1 MTPLNELY
9 KKFGKGEAPQSL
21 GRGRDWNVDLVPK
34 FLMADGKLVQMLIFT
49 DVTRYLEFKV
59 CEGSYVLQGN
69 KVHKVPANETEA
81 LSSGLMG
88 MFEKRRFRKF
98 LIFVNDFD
106 ENNPATFNGFDPK
119 STPMS
124 VVYTKFGLDANTQ
137 DFVGHAMALYR
148 TDEYLSQPCGPSINK
163 VKLYA
168 SSLAKY
174 GKSPYLYPL
183 YGLGELPQGFA
194 RLSAIYGGTYMLHK
208 PIESVVAKDGMVHV
222 TSEGE
227 VVKAKQVIGDPSY
240 FPDRVDKKGVIIR
253 AICILSHP
261 IPNSNNSASCQLII
275 PQKQVN
281 RQHDIYVCS
290 VSAAHNVSSK
300 DKWLAFIST
309 TAETNDHEKELAPA
323 FNLIGPVEEKFIYA
337 QEVFHPKDGQP
348 ADNIFVT
355 KSYDA
360 TTHFE
365 TTCENIISVYKQV
378 TGKDFDFSAC
388 KRTIED
394 TIEG

>member
-1 MTPLNELY
+1 MAN
-9 KKFGKGEAPQSL
+9 GQ
-21 GRGRDWNVDLVPK
+21 LV
-34 FLMADGKLVQMLIFT
+34 KLLVHT
-49 DVTRYLEFKV
+49 GVTRYLEFKSV
-59 CEGSYVLQGN
+59 EGSYVMGRSG
-69 KVHKVPANETEA
+69 KISKVPADEKEA
-81 LSSGLMG
+81 LSSDLMG
-88 MFEKRRFRKF
+88 LFEKRRFRNF
-98 LIFVNDFD
+98 LIYVQDFD
-106 ENNPATFNGFDPK
+106 EKDPTTWKKFDPNT
-119 STPMS
+119 SPMAD
-124 VVYTKFGLDANTQ
+124 VYKEFGLDENTC
-137 DFVGHAMALYR
+137 DFVGHSLALYR
-148 TDEYLSQPCGPSINK
+148 DDEYKTRPCIESINK

-168 SSLAKY
+168 TSLAKY

-208 PIESVVAKDGMVHV
+208 PIEKVEAKDGIVHV

-240 FPDRVDKKGVIIR
+240 FPERVDKKGTIIR

-261 IPNSNNSASCQLII
+261 IPNTNNSASCQLII

-290 VSAAHNVSSK
+290 VSAAHNVSAQN
-300 DKWLAFIST
+300 KWLAFIST
-309 TAETNDHEKELAPA
+309 TAETANHEAELQPA
-323 FNLIGPVEEKFIYA
+323 FNLIGPIEEKFIYA
-337 QEVFHPKDGQP
+337 QEVYHPKDSAQP
-348 ADNIFVT
+348 TDNIFVT

>member
-1 MTPLNELY
+1 
-9 KKFGKGEAPQSL
+9 
-21 GRGRDWNVDLVPK
+21 
-34 FLMADGKLVQMLIFT
+34 MADGKLVQMLIFT

-69 KVHKVPANETEA
+69 KVHKVPANEGEA

-106 ENNPATFNGFDPK
+106 ESNPATFQGMDPK

-124 VVYTKFGLDANTQ
+124 AVYNKFGLDANTQ

-148 TDEYLSQPCGPSINK
+148 TDEYLAQPCGPSIQK

-208 PIESVVAKDGMVHV
+208 PIEKVEAKDGIVHV

-240 FPDRVDKKGVIIR
+240 FPERVDKKGTIIR

-261 IPNSNNSASCQLII
+261 IPNTNNSASCQLII

-290 VSAAHNVSSK
+290 VSAAHNVSAQN
-300 DKWLAFIST
+300 KWLAFIST
-309 TAETNDHEKELAPA
+309 QE
-323 FNLIGPVEEKFIYA
+323 IY
-337 QEVFHPKDGQP
+337 HPKDSAQP
-348 ADNIFVT
+348 TDNIFVT

>member
-1 MTPLNELY
+1 MGKSGKISKVPADEKEALTSDLMGLFEKRRFKNFLVFVQDFNEEDPKTWKEIDPKASTTDDLY
-9 KKFGKGEAPQSL
+9 KKFGL
-21 GRGRDWNVDLVPK
+21 
-34 FLMADGKLVQMLIFT
+34 
-49 DVTRYLEFKV
+49 
-59 CEGSYVLQGN
+59 
-69 KVHKVPANETEA
+69 
-81 LSSGLMG
+81 
-88 MFEKRRFRKF
+88 
-98 LIFVNDFD
+98 D
-106 ENNPATFNGFDPK
+106 ENTC
-119 STPMS
+119 
-124 VVYTKFGLDANTQ
+124 
-137 DFVGHAMALYR
+137 DFVGHALALYR
-148 TDEYLSQPCGPSINK
+148 NDEYRTQPCADAIK
-163 VKLYA
+163 RIKLY
-168 SSLAKY
+168 SDSLARY

-194 RLSAIYGGTYMLHK
+194 RLSAIYGGNYMLHK
-208 PIESVVAKDGMVHV
+208 PIEGVEVKDGLVHV
-222 TSEGE
+222 KSEGE

-240 FPDRVDKKGVIIR
+240 FPERCEKKGTIIR
-253 AICILSHP
+253 AICILNYP
-261 IPNSNNSASCQLII
+261 IPNTNNSASCQLII

-290 VSAAHNVSSK
+290 VSAAHNVSAK

-309 TAETNDHEKELAPA
+309 TAETDNHEAELQAA

-337 QEVFHPKDGQP
+337 QDVFHPKTDQP
-348 ADNIFVT
+348 AGDNIYVT

-365 TTCENIISVYKQV
+365 TTCDNIIEVYKKV